1 MGSSLNNQ
9 NIRKVSAMN
18 KWSRIKFTPNL
29 PLGANGER
37 VTGSK
42 THIELSKNA
51 AKEGMVLLKN
61 DSNVLPLA
69 AGTRVALFG
78 KGTFDYVKGGGG
90 SGDVTVAY
98 IRNLY
103 EGLKLQKD
111 KISIFEELCD
121 YYRSDIKKQYAAGA
135 VPGMTI
141 EPDVPVELLNKAKA
155 YTDTAI
161 ISICRYS
168 GEGWDRK
175 SVVDPNNKALW
186 DYERKMTE
194 KSAELF
200 KDGDFCLSVKEKE
213 MVDTVKA
220 IFKNVIVILNVG
232 GMVDTSWFAYDDQI
246 QSALLAL
253 QGGMEGGLAAAELL
267 VGDGNPSGKTV
278 DTFAKSLDDYPST
291 YNFHESRDY
300 VDYTDDIYVGYR
312 YFETIPGAA
321 EKVVYPFGYGLSY
334 TTFDVETVSAGVVN
348 SNCTSSATAAGSTD
362 ADIDIKAGKLYAKV
376 SVTNTGKFSGKE
388 VVQVYIAKP
397 QGKLGKP
404 AKELVSFEKT
414 RELQPGESQLMTLTW
429 KINDMASYDD
439 LGKVQ
444 KSAYVLEA
452 GSYDIYVG
460 TNVRDVTKADYSYI
474 LNHDVITEQLSAKLI
489 PTSLPKR
496 MLADGSYEDL
506 PQGEPVDTDYSAI
519 GTIDPALTE
528 GVGPGQRAI
537 PYFRFADGMAKNGSH
552 DIMDV
557 VEGRITLDEFVSELS
572 IDDLIHLLG
581 GQPNTGVANTF
592 GIGNMPEYG
601 IPSVMTADGPAGV
614 RIAPEVGIYTTA
626 FPCSTLLACTWN
638 PDVLEAVGR
647 AGGEELKENN
657 LALWLTPAICIHR
670 SPLCGRNF
678 EYYSEDPFVTGKLA
692 GAMVRGIQSNNVGAT
707 LKHFALNNKETNR
720 KNSDSRVS
728 ERAAREIYLK
738 AFEMIVK
745 NENPWAIMSSYNMI
759 NGYRASES
767 EDLLTGILR
776 DEWGYEGMVTTDWWT
791 CGEHYKETKA
801 GNDLKMGNGY
811 PDRVKKAYD
820 AGAITRDEIE
830 TSVKRILGLILKLD

>member
-1 MGSSLNNQ
+1 M
-9 NIRKVSAMN
+9 
-18 KWSRIKFTPNL
+18 FT
-29 PLGANGER
+29 
-37 VTGSK
+37 
-42 THIELSKNA
+42 
-51 AKEGMVLLKN
+51 
-61 DSNVLPLA
+61 
-69 AGTRVALFG
+69 
-78 KGTFDYVKGGGG
+78 
-90 SGDVTVAY
+90 
-98 IRNLY
+98 
-103 EGLKLQKD
+103 
-111 KISIFEELCD
+111 
-121 YYRSDIKKQYAAGA
+121 
-135 VPGMTI
+135 
-141 EPDVPVELLNKAKA
+141 
-155 YTDTAI
+155 
-161 ISICRYS
+161 
-168 GEGWDRK
+168 
-175 SVVDPNNKALW
+175 
-186 DYERKMTE
+186 
-194 KSAELF
+194 
-200 KDGDFCLSVKEKE
+200 
-213 MVDTVKA
+213 
-220 IFKNVIVILNVG
+220 FKNVIVILNVG

-253 QGGMEGGLAAAELL
+253 QGGIEGGLAAAELL
-267 VGDGNPSGKTV
+267 VGNGNPSGKTV

-348 SNCTSSATAAGSTD
+348 SNCTSEAN
-362 ADIDIKAGKLYAKV
+362 KLYAKV
-376 SVTNTGKFSGKE
+376 RVTNTGKFSGKE

-404 AKELVSFEKT
+404 AKELAAFEKT
-414 RELQPGESQLMTLTW
+414 RELQPGESQLMILTW
-429 KINDMASYDD
+429 EINDMASYDD
-439 LGKVQ
+439 LGKVK

-460 TNVRDVTKADYSYI
+460 TSVRDVTKADYSYI
-474 LNHDVITEQLSAKLI
+474 LNHDVITEQLSAKLV

-496 MLADGSYEDL
+496 MLADGSYEAL
-506 PQGEPVDTDYSAI
+506 TQSEPVDTDYSAI
-519 GTIDPALTE
+519 GNIDPSLTE
-528 GVGPGQRAI
+528 GVAPGQRAI

-614 RIAPEVGIYTTA
+614 RIAPEVGICTTA

-745 NENPWAIMSSYNMI
+745 DENPWAIMSSYNMI

-776 DEWGYEGMVTTDWWT
+776 DEWGYEGMVTSDWWT

-820 AGAITRDEIE
+820 KGAISRSEME

>member
-1 MGSSLNNQ
+1 
-9 NIRKVSAMN
+9 MN

-42 THIELSKNA
+42 AHIELSKEA

-61 DSNVLPLA
+61 ENNVLPLS
-69 AGTRVALFG
+69 AGSKVALFG

-98 IRNLY
+98 TRNLY
-103 EGLKLQKD
+103 EGLSLQKD

-121 YYRSDIKKQYAAGA
+121 YYRKDIEEQYKNGN

-141 EPDVPVELLNKAKA
+141 EPDVPNELLQKAKA

-161 ISICRYS
+161 ITICRYS

-175 SVVDPNNKALW
+175 SVIDPNNKALW

-194 KSAELF
+194 KSAEIF

-213 MVDTVKA
+213 MVDAVKTN
-220 IFKNVIVILNVG
+220 FKNVIVILNVG
-232 GMVDTSWFAYDDQI
+232 GMVDTSWFAYDPKI

-278 DTFAKSLDDYPST
+278 DTFARTLDDYPST
-291 YNFHESRDY
+291 HNFHESRDY

-334 TTFDVETVSAGVVN
+334 TTFDVETVSAGILQPSHTAN
-348 SNCTSSATAAGSTD
+348 SQSAPHDAISHTD
-362 ADIDIKAGKLYAKV
+362 TLYV
-376 SVTNTGKFSGKE
+376 RVRVTNTGKRAGKE
-388 VVQVYIAKP
+388 VVQVYAAKP

-404 AKELVSFEKT
+404 AKELIAFEKT
-414 RELQPGESQLMTLTW
+414 RELLSGESQIMTLTW
-429 KINDMASYDD
+429 SINDMASYDD
-439 LGKVQ
+439 LGKIQ

-460 TNVRDVTKADYSYI
+460 TSVRDVQKADYSYI
-474 LNHDVITEQLSAKLI
+474 LDEDIITEQLSAKLV
-489 PTSLPKR
+489 PTSLAKR
-496 MLADGSYEDL
+496 MLSDGSFEEL
-506 PQGEPVDTDYSAI
+506 PQSEPVDTDASVV
-519 GTIDPALTE
+519 GNIDPSLTE
-528 GVGPGQRAI
+528 GVAPGQRAI
-537 PYFRFADGMAKNGSH
+537 PYFRFADGMVKNGKY

-557 VEGRITLDEFVSELS
+557 VEGQISLDEFISELS
-572 IDDLIHLLG
+572 VDDLIHLLG
-581 GQPNTGVANTF
+581 GQPNIGAANTF

-614 RIAPEVGIYTTA
+614 RINPEVGVCTTA

-638 PDVLEAVGR
+638 PDIVEAVGH
-647 AGGEELKENN
+647 AGGKELKENN
-657 LALWLTPAICIHR
+657 LGLWLTPAINIHR

-745 NENPWAIMSSYNMI
+745 AENPWAVMSSYNMI
-759 NGYRASES
+759 NGYRASENK
-767 EDLLTGILR
+767 DLLTGILR
-776 DEWGYEGMVTTDWWT
+776 DEWGYTGMVTTDWWT

-811 PDRVKKAYD
+811 PKRVKEAYEK
-820 AGAITRDEIE
+820 GAISRDEIE
-830 TSVKRILGLILKLD
+830 ICVKRILNFILKLD